1 MALCW
6 PLRMPPT
13 AKSVLI
19 SLADNANDQGHCWPS
34 IDTICERTCLGRT
47 AVIDAIKELETAG
60 HVSADRSNGRRT
72 SYVIHP
78 NQSAS
83 RTGEREQTSP
93 PDVPVSDANQSATRT
108 GPPDKP
114 VRQTD
119 QTSPPRGP
127 DQSAR
132 RTLTVKNR
140 QEPSGEGERS
150 RGSRLPADFPTPT
163 EIAFCRSERPDL
175 DADLLAAK
183 FRDYWLGV
191 PGAKGR
197 KCDWPATWRNFV
209 RSEFSRAPPAR
220 ASPSRAERLSAT
232 VAALTGRTPQAEVID
247 VTETA
252 TVRLG

>member
-1 MALCW
+1 MSTRIMALIW

-13 AKSVLI
+13 AKAVLV
-19 SLADNANDQGHCWPS
+19 SMADNANDAGHCWPS
-34 IDTICERTCLGRT
+34 LDAICERTCFGRT
-47 AVIDAIKELETAG
+47 AVIAAIKWLEEAG
-60 HVSADRSNGRRT
+60 FLVANRSNGRHTR
-72 SYVIHP
+72 YMV
-78 NQSAS
+78 
-83 RTGEREQTSP
+83 
-93 PDVPVSDANQSATRT
+93 VPANQSATRT
-108 GPPDKP
+108 GTADEP

-119 QTSPPRGP
+119 STSPPPGR

-140 QEPSGEGERS
+140 QEPSGERERS
-150 RGSRLPADFPTPT
+150 PRGSRLPADFPTPT

-220 ASPSRAERLSAT
+220 ASPSRSDRLSAT
-232 VAALTGRTPQAEVID
+232 VAALTGRKPTEIVD
-247 VTETA
+247 VEA
-252 TVRLG
+252 TTTRLG

>member
-1 MALCW
+1 MSTRVMALVW

-13 AKSVLI
+13 PKAVLI
-19 SLADNANDQGHCWPS
+19 SLADNANDAGYCWPS
-34 IDTICERTCLGRT
+34 LDSICERTCFGRT
-47 AVIDAIKELETAG
+47 AVIAAIKWLEDAG
-60 HVSADRSNGRRT
+60 FLIANRSNGRHT
-72 SYVIHP
+72 TYMV
-78 NQSAS
+78 
-83 RTGEREQTSP
+83 
-93 PDVPVSDANQSATRT
+93 VPANQSAKRT
-108 GPPDKP
+108 GTADEP

-119 QTSPPRGP
+119 PTSPPPGR

-150 RGSRLPADFPTPT
+150 RGSRLPADFPTPA
-163 EIAFCRSERPDL
+163 EIEFCKAERPDL
-175 DADLLAAK
+175 DAGLLAAK

>member
-1 MALCW
+1 MSTRIMALIW

-13 AKSVLI
+13 AKAVLV
-19 SLADNANDQGHCWPS
+19 SMADNANDAGHCWPS
-34 IDTICERTCLGRT
+34 LDAICERTCFGRT
-47 AVIDAIKELETAG
+47 AVIAAIKWLEEAG
-60 HVSADRSNGRRT
+60 FLVVNRSNGRHT
-72 SYVIHP
+72 TYMVVP
-78 NQSAS
+78 ANQSAS
-83 RTGEREQTSP
+83 RTGTADE
-93 PDVPVSDANQSATRT
+93 
-108 GPPDKP
+108 P

-119 QTSPPRGP
+119 PTSPPPGP